1 MIFSENRSALFQI
14 MRYGRNGAGF
24 GRSGH
29 GRVCWHGQCCGSHL
43 FGTEQPMATLTCER
57 TGHLAYVRLNRPET
71 GNRFSME
78 MFRALAGLFTALDA
92 DPSIRCLLL
101 TAEGPDFSLGVDVQN
116 VLPCW
121 AAGKSPFE
129 DHVINPF
136 GTTGPRRRKPLVTVV
151 QGQCFNA
158 GLELVLASDIC
169 IAADNSR
176 FAFHEMR
183 FGVYPFGGGLFRLI
197 RAAGWNAAM
206 RHSLTAKEFC
216 ADEALRM
223 NVVALTAPLAEA
235 EATGLALAHD
245 ICRNAPLAVQA
256 ALAQAQTWAD
266 HGEAA
271 ALAHSVPDIIRLL
284 NSRDAAEAMRAM
296 AEGRPPVFSGQ

>member
-1 MIFSENRSALFQI
+1 MPT
-14 MRYGRNGAGF
+14 
-24 GRSGH
+24 
-29 GRVCWHGQCCGSHL
+29 VTCDVTSHL
-43 FGTEQPMATLTCER
+43 A
-57 TGHLAYVRLNRPET
+57 HLRLNRPET

-78 MFRALAGLFTALDA
+78 MFRALATLFTELEA
-92 DPSIRCLLL
+92 DPAIRCLLL
-101 TAEGPDFSLGVDVQN
+101 TAEGADFSLGVDVPD

-121 AAGKSPFE
+121 AAGNSPFE
-129 DHVINPF
+129 DHRINPF

-158 GLELVLASDIC
+158 GLELVLASDISV
-169 IAADNSR
+169 AADNGR

-197 RAAGWNAAM
+197 RAAGWTTAM
-206 RHSLTAKEFC
+206 RYSLTAREFG

-223 NVVALTAPLAEA
+223 NVVALTVPLAEA
-235 EATGLALAHD
+235 EATGLALAQD

-256 ALAQAQTWAD
+256 AMVQAQTWAD

-271 ALAHSVPDIIRLL
+271 ALEHSVPDIIRLL

-296 AEGRPPVFSGQ
+296 AEGRSPIFAGQ

>member
-1 MIFSENRSALFQI
+1 MLRAAPYEP
-14 MRYGRNGAGF
+14 
-24 GRSGH
+24 
-29 GRVCWHGQCCGSHL
+29 
-43 FGTEQPMATLTCER
+43 EQPMPTVICER
-57 TGHLAYVRLNRPET
+57 TAHFAHVRLNRPDH

-78 MFRALAGLFTALDA
+78 MFRALGRIFTELDA
-92 DPSIRCLLL
+92 DPEVRCILL
-101 TAEGPDFSLGVDVQN
+101 TANGADFSLGVDAPD

-129 DHVINPF
+129 DHEINPF
-136 GTTGPRRRKPLVTVV
+136 GTTGPRRRKPLVTVA

-169 IAADNSR
+169 IAADTGR

-197 RAAGWNAAM
+197 RAAGWSAAM
-206 RHSLTAKEFC
+206 RYALTAQEFS
-216 ADEALRM
+216 AAEALRM
-223 NVVALTAPLAEA
+223 KMVALTAPPAEA
-235 EATGLALAHD
+235 EATGVALAQKV
-245 ICRNAPLAVQA
+245 CRNAPLAVQA
-256 ALAQAQTWAD
+256 ALAQAQAWAD

-271 ALAHSVPDIIRLL
+271 ALKHSVPDIIRLL

-296 AEGRPPVFSGQ
+296 AEGREPVFSGQ

>member
-1 MIFSENRSALFQI
+1 MAETAQALAGLAMVGDVSMVDVAASIFPGLEP
-14 MRYGRNGAGF
+14 
-24 GRSGH
+24 
-29 GRVCWHGQCCGSHL
+29 
-43 FGTEQPMATLTCER
+43 PMPTVTCDV
-57 TGHLAYVRLNRPET
+57 TDHLAHVRLNRPEN
-71 GNRFSME
+71 GNRFSTE
-78 MFRALAGLFTALDA
+78 MFRALAGRFTELDA
-92 DPSIRCLLL
+92 DPQIRCVLL
-101 TAEGPDFSLGVDVQN
+101 TAEGADFSLGVDVGD
-116 VLPCW
+116 VLPSW
-121 AAGKSPFE
+121 AAGKNPFE
-129 DHVINPF
+129 EHQINPF

-169 IAADNSR
+169 VAADTSR

-183 FGVYPFGGGLFRLI
+183 FGTYPFGGGLFRLI

-206 RHSLTAKEFC
+206 RYALTACEFG

-223 NVVALTAPLAEA
+223 NVVAMTAPLAKA
-235 EATGLALAHD
+235 EATGLALAQD

-256 ALAQAQTWAD
+256 AMAQAQTWAD

-296 AEGRPPVFSGQ
+296 AEGRPPIFSGQ

>member
-1 MIFSENRSALFQI
+1 M
-14 MRYGRNGAGF
+14 
-24 GRSGH
+24 
-29 GRVCWHGQCCGSHL
+29 
-43 FGTEQPMATLTCER
+43 PTLTCEV
-57 TGHLAYVRLNRPET
+57 TGHFAHLRLNRPET

-78 MFRALAGLFTALDA
+78 MLRSLAGTFTALDA
-92 DPSIRCLLL
+92 DPQVRCLLL
-101 TAEGPDFSLGVDVQN
+101 TANGADFSLGVDVGD

-129 DHVINPF
+129 EHEINPF

-151 QGQCFNA
+151 QGRCFNA
-158 GLELVLASDIC
+158 GLELVLASDISV
-169 IAADNSR
+169 AADNCR

-206 RHSLTAKEFC
+206 RHSLTATEFG
-216 ADEALRM
+216 ADEALHM

-235 EATGLALAHD
+235 EAAGAAIARQ
-245 ICRNAPLAVQA
+245 ICANAPLAVQA
-256 ALAQAQTWAD
+256 AMAQAQTWAD
-266 HGEAA
+266 HGESA

-296 AEGRPPVFSGQ
+296 AEGRQPIFSGQ

>member
-1 MIFSENRSALFQI
+1 MPT
-14 MRYGRNGAGF
+14 
-24 GRSGH
+24 
-29 GRVCWHGQCCGSHL
+29 V
-43 FGTEQPMATLTCER
+43 TCDVA
-57 TGHLAYVRLNRPET
+57 GHLAHVRLNRAEH
-71 GNRFSME
+71 GNRFSMA
-78 MFRALAGLFTALDA
+78 MFRALAGLFTDLDA
-92 DPSIRCLLL
+92 DPQIRCLLL
-101 TAEGPDFSLGVDVQN
+101 TAEGADFSLGVDVGD

-121 AAGKSPFE
+121 TAGQSPFE
-129 DHVINPF
+129 EHQINPF

-169 IAADNSR
+169 IAADTSR
-176 FAFHEMR
+176 FAFHEMC

-206 RHSLTAKEFC
+206 RHSLTAREFG

-223 NVVALTAPLAEA
+223 NVVALTTPFVEA
-235 EATGLALAHD
+235 EATGAAIAHD
-245 ICRNAPLAVQA
+245 ICQNAPLAVQA
-256 ALAQAQTWAD
+256 AMAQAQTWAD

-271 ALAHSVPDIIRLL
+271 ALKHSVPDIIRLL

-296 AEGRPPVFSGQ
+296 VEGRPPTFSGQ